1 MQDGRFVDARI
12 LIVDDEEGIVDV
24 LEGFLRRQGYTHL
37 KATTDPRHALSLFSH
52 FQPDLILL
60 DLMMP
65 HLDGFAVMQQVKARV
80 PEGAYLPILII
91 TADISPEARHQALSM
106 GAKDFLTKPFD
117 YTDVRLRVRN
127 LLEARFL
134 HRQIEKQDQL
144 VEEKVRERT
153 QSLEKERAEILE
165 RLALIA
171 EFREDTTGQ
180 HAQRVGHIATRLAE
194 ALGLPEA
201 QVEQIRLA
209 APLHDVGKIGIPDH
223 ILRKPGRLSLGE
235 FETVKTHTTIGA
247 KILLGCRSPLL
258 QAAEEIALTHHEH
271 WDGSG
276 YAGLKGEAIPL
287 AGRIVALA
295 DVYEALTNDRPYR
308 KASSVDEAVNLIERG
323 GGRYFDPRVVSAF
336 LRLVR
341 EGLV

>member
-1 MQDGRFVDARI
+1 
-12 LIVDDEEGIVDV
+12 
-24 LEGFLRRQGYTHL
+24 
-37 KATTDPRHALSLFSH
+37 
-52 FQPDLILL
+52 
-60 DLMMP
+60 MMP

-134 HRQIEKQDQL
+134 HRQIENQDQL

-153 QSLEKERAEILE
+153 QGLEKERAEILE
-165 RLALIA
+165 RLTLIA

-223 ILRKPGRLSLGE
+223 ILRKPGKLSLGE
-235 FETVKTHTTIGA
+235 LETVKTHTTTGA

-308 KASSVDEAVNLIERG
+308 KASSVDEAVNLIERR

-341 EGLV
+341 EGLL